1 MNGLVGSP
9 ARSRRHA
16 SVSRQRTQL
25 PIESPRGTVASCC
38 RLSPVRSLCALS
50 LFEPCTLRLRTA
62 QIRFPAVCRL
72 LKFRLLDDVTRTQGA
87 IHLGACRAHNLLKGA
102 PAADPVCQLSASQV
116 HKNRP
121 ADKVGNESGEA
132 ARGVA

>member
-87 IHLGACRAHNLLKGA
+87 IHLLKGA